1 MDTVLIG
8 GMDRGI
14 DYSELIN
21 FLSGHKV
28 PHIILMEATGKRI
41 LEEILNGYPDFQ
53 DKDRLVLT
61 DHLED
66 AVAKAKE
73 LTRPGHSCLMSPA
86 APAMVFLKTL
96 KSGVKFLHAWCL
108 DRQVN
113 VKT

>member
-1 MDTVLIG
+1 
-8 GMDRGI
+8 
-14 DYSELIN
+14 
-21 FLSGHKV
+21 
-28 PHIILMEATGKRI
+28 MEATGKRI

-73 LTRPGHSCLMSPA
+73 LTRPGTAVLCHRQQ
-86 APAMVFLKTL
+86 PAMVFLKTL

-108 DRQVN
+108 DQ
-113 VKT
+113 TS